1 MFDESDRVPL
11 ERNDENDRGQM
22 IVKGF
27 GQGVRLNARKRL
39 LTKSWQESNREETGF
54 LDSWQRKQRRRNEIS
69 SLLAGRDN
77 TGFRITAKRVEKSS
91 KRIHSQCSRWNIRRC
106 VGRGVGFPS
115 TPPSSSKNLGGH
127 QLQRKFYVAH
137 PIDYIRQIASC
148 VPDPVTMIWFY
159 YWRPHY
165 YNNHS
170 WPHAGIRHLQLLFD
184 LSLIISVQVVGVT
197 W

>member
-91 KRIHSQCSRWNIRRC
+91 KRIHSQCSRWNIQRYVLVAVWVLRRLL
-106 VGRGVGFPS
+106 
-115 TPPSSSKNLGGH
+115 PPPPKTLADIN
-127 QLQRKFYVAH
+127 
-137 PIDYIRQIASC
+137 
-148 VPDPVTMIWFY
+148 
-159 YWRPHY
+159 
-165 YNNHS
+165 YNESFMWH
-170 WPHAGIRHLQLLFD
+170 IQ
-184 LSLIISVQVVGVT
+184 LIIFDKLRAVFLTLLPWFDFIIDVPTIIITTVDPMRESAT
-197 W
+197 SSCCSICHS